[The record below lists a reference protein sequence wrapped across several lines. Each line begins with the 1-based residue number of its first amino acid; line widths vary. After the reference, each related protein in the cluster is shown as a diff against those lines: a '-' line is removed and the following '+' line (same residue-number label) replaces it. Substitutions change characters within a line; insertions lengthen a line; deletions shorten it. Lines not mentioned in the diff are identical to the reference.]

1 MARKSKKQI
10 ILLLVDL
17 LKPILRLDD
26 WTIKVQF
33 VKIASHR
40 ADCEANPEYKE
51 AVIRFDVSRIST
63 DDLIPFVVH
72 EMLHCVIWRLA
83 HVAESFTDDDA
94 KLEWSRIEEEY
105 LTTQLEQIIVPMVSD
120 RLKAAIKIHK

>member
-10 ILLLVDL
+10 TLLLVDL
-17 LKPILRLDD
+17 VKSILRLDD
-26 WTIKVQF
+26 WTIKTQF
-33 VKIASHR
+33 IKLPSHK

-51 AVIRFDVSRIST
+51 AIIRFDVRKIST

-94 KLEWSRIEEEY
+94 KLEWCRIEEEY
-105 LTTQLEQIIVPMVSD
+105 LTTQLEQIIVPLVKDKLSTM
-120 RLKAAIKIHK
+120 LKVK